1 MNYSAMNDAVLF
13 GYSAFYQL
21 GEKNEH
27 QFAACYNPATPKENF
42 FLSYLHKPSNRLSLF
57 TELKGKTESY
67 VPTQTDYTSGFRMKF
82 SEGMITGYMSSKL
95 KAYAT
100 YMKQLEGGMGKLEV
114 NTMIDFKAK
123 TGK

>member
-1 MNYSAMNDAVLF
+1 
-13 GYSAFYQL
+13 
-21 GEKNEH
+21 
-27 QFAACYNPATPKENF
+27 
-42 FLSYLHKPSNRLSLF
+42 
-57 TELKGKTESY
+57 
-67 VPTQTDYTSGFRMKF
+67 MKF
-82 SEGMITGYMSSKL
+82 SEGMVTGYMSSKL